1 MKLAFE
7 YGLYPHKEIIRV
19 AALAYTAAVQGLHVL
34 LEGPSGCGL
43 TTLAGFLSY
52 VLMKEAES
60 KPTDH
65 FLNLTHSYTS
75 SELETSPLTSP
86 DNMHKYNYPS
96 VLLGPESTVENLIG
110 IFKPTL
116 GKRRFT
122 ILLLIIF

>member
-1 MKLAFE
+1 VFFNVVKLAFE

-52 VLMKEAES
+52 VLMKE
-60 KPTDH
+60 KTPP
-65 FLNLTHSYTS
+65 
-75 SELETSPLTSP
+75 SPHP
-86 DNMHKYNYPS
+86 DNIHRYNYPN

-110 IFKPTL
+110 VFKPTL
-116 GKRRFT
+116 GKRRFM